1 MMELKKQLTYYEAG
15 SSVTVTVS
23 RQNEKGEYESMDID
37 VTLGTRA
44 SIESG
49 SGQENRN
56 PFGGRNN

>member
-1 MMELKKQLTYYEAG
+1 
-15 SSVTVTVS
+15 
-23 RQNEKGEYESMDID
+23 MDID